1 MLVRDG
7 GPAICTGN
15 SGWGQPNQGPG
26 SSIRGTAGLNSLDL
40 DSVGPNLLFVRLN
53 MLGSQAETFCSFSLS
68 VGKQ

>member
-1 MLVRDG
+1 MEARLFVPGTVVRAED
-7 GPAICTGN
+7 
-15 SGWGQPNQGPG
+15 
-26 SSIRGTAGLNSLDL
+26 SITIDERFCRGTAGLNSLDL